1 MSTSVAST
9 ELNAQGIARKAG
21 SSPLKMLVHFSRR
34 SPLGALS
41 AVMVLALLLVGTIG
55 PFVAPYDPDDI
66 GVTKKY
72 AMPSWHGHL
81 LGGDQFGRDVLSRL
95 LHGARY
101 TVGVAM
107 VATVLACMGGIA
119 LGILSAVRQG
129 FTDSVLGRAADALIS
144 IPHLMFALVVVAAF
158 GTSLPVL
165 ILMAAISY
173 VPGSYRFARALALD
187 INAMD
192 FVEVARARGEKTA
205 YVVWAEILPN
215 MIVPL
220 LTDFGLRF
228 VFVVLLLS
236 GLSFLGLGIQPPNAD
251 WGALVRENITGI
263 YEAAPAVLVPAV
275 AIAMLTISITLLIDG
290 FSGRSRVVER

>member
-1 MSTSVAST
+1 MAPAAAKRSGKLGVPGTLAVAWLVFVFAAALLAPVLPLDDPNDTISS
-9 ELNAQGIARKAG
+9 IARQG
-21 SSPLKMLVHFSRR
+21 P
-34 SPLGALS
+34 
-41 AVMVLALLLVGTIG
+41 GTE
-55 PFVAPYDPDDI
+55 
-66 GVTKKY
+66 
-72 AMPSWHGHL
+72 GHI
-81 LGGDQFGRDVLSRL
+81 LGGDALGRDMLSRL

-129 FTDSVLGRAADALIS
+129 WTDSVLGRAADALIS

-192 FVEVARARGEKTA
+192 FVEVARARGEKTLYDGRWRPEPGKTLPPVPQGVA
-205 YVVWAEILPN
+205 PVIRFRNPSDGVVTLSS
-215 MIVPL
+215 
-220 LTDFGLRF
+220 
-228 VFVVLLLS
+228 VFA
-236 GLSFLGLGIQPPNAD
+236 F
-251 WGALVRENITGI
+251 
-263 YEAAPAVLVPAV
+263 
-275 AIAMLTISITLLIDG
+275 
-290 FSGRSRVVER
+290 

>member
-1 MSTSVAST
+1 MSATASAAAPHRRRVSAAAQISIAIVLVWTVLAAFGPYFAPYGAGKVVNAGVFAPMSVAY
-9 ELNAQGIARKAG
+9 
-21 SSPLKMLVHFSRR
+21 
-34 SPLGALS
+34 PLGTDYL
-41 AVMVLALLLVGTIG
+41 
-55 PFVAPYDPDDI
+55 
-66 GVTKKY
+66 
-72 AMPSWHGHL
+72 
-81 LGGDQFGRDVLSRL
+81 GRDMLSRI

-107 VATVLACMGGIA
+107 VATVLACAGGIL
-119 LGILSAVRQG
+119 LGILSAVHRG
-129 FTDSVLGRAADALIS
+129 WTDSLLGRSADALIS

-173 VPGSYRFARALALD
+173 IPGSYRFARALAMD

-192 FVEVARARGEKTA
+192 FIQVARARGERTF
-205 YVVWAEILPN
+205 YIVWAEILPN

-263 YEAAPAVLVPAV
+263 YEAAPAVVMP
-275 AIAMLTISITLLIDG
+275 AIAIAVLTISITLLIDG
-290 FSGRSRVVER
+290 FSGRGRIMER

>member
-1 MSTSVAST
+1 MSDAVALAAPRRRRLST
-9 ELNAQGIARKAG
+9 AGKAGIAVAVAWAALAVVGPYLAPYTAG
-21 SSPLKMLVHFSRR
+21 HVGNAGVFAPISASH
-34 SPLGALS
+34 PLGTDYL
-41 AVMVLALLLVGTIG
+41 
-55 PFVAPYDPDDI
+55 
-66 GVTKKY
+66 
-72 AMPSWHGHL
+72 
-81 LGGDQFGRDVLSRL
+81 GRDMLSRI

-107 VATVLACMGGIA
+107 IATLLACAGGIA
-119 LGILSAVRQG
+119 LGILSAVRRG
-129 FTDSVLGRAADALIS
+129 WTDSVVGRAADALIS

-173 VPGSYRFARALALD
+173 VPGSFRFARALALD
-187 INAMD
+187 IDAMD

-263 YEAAPAVLVPAV
+263 YEAAPAVLMPAL
-275 AIAMLTISITLLIDG
+275 AIALLTISITLLIDG
-290 FSGRSRVVER
+290 LSGRDRMMVR

>member
-1 MSTSVAST
+1 MSDATAITAARRRRLSA
-9 ELNAQGIARKAG
+9 AGKAGIAVALAWVALAVLGPYLAPYSAG
-21 SSPLKMLVHFSRR
+21 HVGNAGVFAPISASH
-34 SPLGALS
+34 PLGTDYL
-41 AVMVLALLLVGTIG
+41 
-55 PFVAPYDPDDI
+55 
-66 GVTKKY
+66 
-72 AMPSWHGHL
+72 
-81 LGGDQFGRDVLSRL
+81 GRDMLSRI

-101 TVGVAM
+101 TVGIAM
-107 VATVLACMGGIA
+107 IATLLACAGGIA
-119 LGILSAVRQG
+119 LGILSAVRRG
-129 FTDSVLGRAADALIS
+129 WTDSVVGRAADALIS

-173 VPGSYRFARALALD
+173 VPGSFRFARALALD
-187 INAMD
+187 IDAMD

-263 YEAAPAVLVPAV
+263 YEAAPAVLMPAL
-275 AIAMLTISITLLIDG
+275 AIALLTISITLLIDG
-290 FSGRSRVVER
+290 LSGRDRMMVR

>member
-1 MSTSVAST
+1 MSDAAISSPRRRRLSAAGQAGIALVLAWVALAVLGPFLAPYRAGDVASVGVF
-9 ELNAQGIARKAG
+9 A
-21 SSPLKMLVHFSRR
+21 PM
-34 SPLGALS
+34 S
-41 AVMVLALLLVGTIG
+41 AAHPFGTD
-55 PFVAPYDPDDI
+55 Y
-66 GVTKKY
+66 
-72 AMPSWHGHL
+72 L
-81 LGGDQFGRDVLSRL
+81 GRDMLSRIL
-95 LHGARY
+95 YGARY

-119 LGILSAVRQG
+119 LGVLSAVKRG
-129 FTDSVLGRAADALIS
+129 WTDSVLGRAADALIS

-192 FVEVARARGEKTA
+192 FIEVARARGERSA

-275 AIAMLTISITLLIDG
+275 AIAVLTISVTLLIDG
-290 FSGRSRVVER
+290 FSGRARTMVR

>member
-1 MSTSVAST
+1 MSDTAIAAPRRRRLSA
-9 ELNAQGIARKAG
+9 ARQAGIA
-21 SSPLKMLVHFSRR
+21 L
-34 SPLGALS
+34 
-41 AVMVLALLLVGTIG
+41 VLAWAALAAFGPYLSPYRAGDVVNVGVFAPMSAAH
-55 PFVAPYDPDDI
+55 PFGTDY
-66 GVTKKY
+66 
-72 AMPSWHGHL
+72 L
-81 LGGDQFGRDVLSRL
+81 GRDMLSRL
-95 LHGARY
+95 LYGARY

-236 GLSFLGLGIQPPNAD
+236 GLSFLGLGVEPPTPS
-251 WGALVRENITGI
+251 WGAMLNEGRQFLLV
-263 YEAAPAVLVPAV
+263 APHLTTYPGL
-275 AIAMLTISITLLIDG
+275 AIMLTVLALNLVGDALQQKL
-290 FSGRSRVVER
+290 EPHDH

>member
-1 MSTSVAST
+1 MSDTA
-9 ELNAQGIARKAG
+9 IAA
-21 SSPLKMLVHFSRR
+21 PRR
-34 SPLGALS
+34 RRLS
-41 AVMVLALLLVGTIG
+41 AARQAGITLVLAWAALAAFG
-55 PFVAPYDPDDI
+55 PYLAPYRAGDVVNV
-66 GVTKKY
+66 GVFAPMSAAHPFGTDY
-72 AMPSWHGHL
+72 L
-81 LGGDQFGRDVLSRL
+81 GRDMLSRL
-95 LHGARY
+95 LYGARY

-107 VATVLACMGGIA
+107 VATVLACMAGIA

-129 FTDSVLGRAADALIS
+129 FADSVLGRAADALIS

-275 AIAMLTISITLLIDG
+275 AIAVLTISITLLIDG
-290 FSGRSRVVER
+290 FSGRSRSGQSRMGVR

>member
-1 MSTSVAST
+1 MSDTAAISSPRRRRLSVARQ
-9 ELNAQGIARKAG
+9 AGIA
-21 SSPLKMLVHFSRR
+21 L
-34 SPLGALS
+34 
-41 AVMVLALLLVGTIG
+41 VLAWAALAAFG
-55 PFVAPYDPDDI
+55 PYLAPYRAGDVVNV
-66 GVTKKY
+66 GVFAPMSAAHPFGTDY
-72 AMPSWHGHL
+72 L
-81 LGGDQFGRDVLSRL
+81 GRDMLSRL
-95 LHGARY
+95 LYGARY

-119 LGILSAVRQG
+119 LGILSAVRKG
-129 FTDSVLGRAADALIS
+129 WTDSVLGRAADALIS

-173 VPGSYRFARALALD
+173 VPGSYRFSRALALD

-205 YVVWAEILPN
+205 HVVWAEILPN

-263 YEAAPAVLVPAV
+263 YEAAPAVLVPAI

-290 FSGRSRVVER
+290 FSGRSRTSRSQEGER

>member
-1 MSTSVAST
+1 MSDAATIAAPRRRRLST
-9 ELNAQGIARKAG
+9 AAQAGIALTLVWAALAVFGPYLAPYHPGEVVNAG
-21 SSPLKMLVHFSRR
+21 VFAPMSAAY
-34 SPLGALS
+34 PLGTDYL
-41 AVMVLALLLVGTIG
+41 
-55 PFVAPYDPDDI
+55 
-66 GVTKKY
+66 
-72 AMPSWHGHL
+72 
-81 LGGDQFGRDVLSRL
+81 GRDMLSRIL
-95 LHGARY
+95 YGARY

-107 VATVLACMGGIA
+107 VATVLACIGGIA
-119 LGILSAVRQG
+119 LGILSAVKQG
-129 FTDSVLGRAADALIS
+129 WTDSVLGRAADALIS

-158 GTSLPVL
+158 GTSLAVL

-192 FVEVARARGEKTA
+192 FVDVARARGEKTA

-215 MIVPL
+215 MIAPL

-275 AIAMLTISITLLIDG
+275 AIAVLTISITLLIDG
-290 FSGRSRVVER
+290 LSSRGRAMVR

>member
-1 MSTSVAST
+1 MSDIAAIAAPRRRRLST
-9 ELNAQGIARKAG
+9 AGKAG
-21 SSPLKMLVHFSRR
+21 VAVAVAWVALAVLGPYLAPYSAGHVGNAGVFAPMSASH
-34 SPLGALS
+34 PLGTDYL
-41 AVMVLALLLVGTIG
+41 
-55 PFVAPYDPDDI
+55 
-66 GVTKKY
+66 
-72 AMPSWHGHL
+72 
-81 LGGDQFGRDVLSRL
+81 GRDMLSRI

-107 VATVLACMGGIA
+107 IATVLACAGGIA
-119 LGILSAVRQG
+119 LGILSAVRRG
-129 FTDSVLGRAADALIS
+129 WTDSVVGRVADA
-144 IPHLMFALVVVAAF
+144 LMFALVVVAAF

-173 VPGSYRFARALALD
+173 VPGSFRFARALALD
-187 INAMD
+187 IDAMD
-192 FVEVARARGEKTA
+192 FIQVARARGEKTA

-263 YEAAPAVLVPAV
+263 YEAAPAVLMPAL
-275 AIAMLTISITLLIDG
+275 AIAGLTISITLLIDG
-290 FSGRSRVVER
+290 LSGRDRMMVR

>member
-1 MSTSVAST
+1 MSDTAAISSPRRRRLSVASQ
-9 ELNAQGIARKAG
+9 AGIA
-21 SSPLKMLVHFSRR
+21 L
-34 SPLGALS
+34 
-41 AVMVLALLLVGTIG
+41 VLAWAALAAFG
-55 PFVAPYDPDDI
+55 PYLAPYRAGDVVNA
-66 GVTKKY
+66 GVFAPMSAAHPFGTDY
-72 AMPSWHGHL
+72 L
-81 LGGDQFGRDVLSRL
+81 GRDMLSRL
-95 LHGARY
+95 LYGARY

-119 LGILSAVRQG
+119 LGILSAVRKG
-129 FTDSVLGRAADALIS
+129 WTDSVLGRAADALIS

-192 FVEVARARGEKTA
+192 FIEVARARGERTA

-236 GLSFLGLGIQPPNAD
+236 GLSFLGLGIQPPAAD
-251 WGALVRENITGI
+251 WGGMVRDNANAISFGLI
-263 YEAAPAVLVPAV
+263 VPLIPAA
-275 AIAMLTISITLLIDG
+275 AIAILTIGVNLVVDWQLR
-290 FSGRSRVVER
+290 RSSTARRRA

>member
-1 MSTSVAST
+1 MSDIAAIAAPRRRRLST
-9 ELNAQGIARKAG
+9 AGKAG
-21 SSPLKMLVHFSRR
+21 VAVAVAWVALAVLGPYLAPYSAGHVGNAGVFAPMSASH
-34 SPLGALS
+34 PLGTDYL
-41 AVMVLALLLVGTIG
+41 
-55 PFVAPYDPDDI
+55 
-66 GVTKKY
+66 
-72 AMPSWHGHL
+72 
-81 LGGDQFGRDVLSRL
+81 GRDMLSRI

-107 VATVLACMGGIA
+107 IATVLACAGGIA
-119 LGILSAVRQG
+119 LGILSAVRRG
-129 FTDSVLGRAADALIS
+129 WTDSVVGRVADALIS

-173 VPGSYRFARALALD
+173 VPGSFRFARALALD
-187 INAMD
+187 IDAMD
-192 FVEVARARGEKTA
+192 FIQVARARGEKTA

-263 YEAAPAVLVPAV
+263 YEAAPAVLMPAL
-275 AIAMLTISITLLIDG
+275 AIAGLTISITLLIDG
-290 FSGRSRVVER
+290 LSGRDRMMVR